1 MGFNNE
7 YRDDALFDADAAYDE
22 TYDEQEDHDLELNPQ
37 EWHDWHSEDVL
48 NMWMSLRQ
56 YLEDNHMSSTLLNK
70 ATFHNFAEFVRIFS
84 Q

>member
-22 TYDEQEDHDLELNPQ
+22 TYDEQEDHDLVLDPS